1 MRHTIKPLRELGD
14 IDIANINLDYKSR
27 DDTPAILI
35 GLQHLYT
42 DQSLRERLFTLLEEG
57 LVTNANHKL
66 GRPGMDLWQILV
78 MGVVMQ
84 GLGCDFDRLQD
95 LVNHHSAV
103 RQFLGHADI
112 WDKTTYSHQTIV
124 DNVTLLT
131 PELLAAVG
139 KLIVDSGHKV
149 SKKKLGATLHG
160 RCDSFVVE
168 TDVHYPTDV
177 NLLWDAMRCL
187 LREIGHE
194 ASASD
199 LGGWR
204 QWKHL
209 RASVKQKFHAVRK
222 TRRASVDDVK
232 AYLGQCDDLVARAEE
247 TLVAL
252 RAVGVTKDKVLV
264 AIANYLRHAHRQ
276 IDQIGRRLLQGET
289 IPTAEKVY
297 SIFEEHTRWISKG
310 KAGVPVELGVPV
322 CVLEDDCGFI
332 LHHRIM
338 WKGSDV
344 DHAQPMVEET
354 QFLFP
359 SLRACSFDRGF
370 HSPANRVRLDE
381 LLAENVLPRKGRW
394 SKADRER
401 ESGSKFV
408 AMRKKHPGIE
418 SKING
423 LEHHGLARVR
433 AYGAD
438 GFERVVALS
447 VVASNIHHLGRLL
460 RRKKKEDLKR
470 LLLPDKRPRLAA

>member
-1 MRHTIKPLRELGD
+1 MRHTIKPLRQLGD
-14 IDIANINLDYKSR
+14 IDITNIELDFKSR

-35 GLQHLYT
+35 GLQHLYS
-42 DQSLRERLFTLLEEG
+42 DQSLRAQLFTLLEEG
-57 LVTNANHKL
+57 LVPGVNHKL
-66 GRPGMDLWQILV
+66 GRPGMELWQILV

-84 GLGCDFDRLQD
+84 GLDCDFDRLQD
-95 LVNHHSAV
+95 LVNNHSAV

-112 WDKTTYSHQTIV
+112 WDKTTYSYQSIV

-149 SKKKLGATLHG
+149 SKKKLGETLCG

-187 LREIGHE
+187 LRETGRE
-194 ASASD
+194 AIAAH

-209 RASVKQKFHAVRK
+209 RASVKKKFHAVRK
-222 TRRASVDDVK
+222 TRRASVEDVK
-232 AYLGQCDDLVARAEE
+232 AYLGQCDDIVTRAEE
-247 TLVAL
+247 TLVGL
-252 RAVGVTKDKVLV
+252 HAVGITKDKVLV
-264 AIANYLRHAHRQ
+264 GIAKYLRHARRQ
-276 IDQIGRRLLQGET
+276 IDQIDRRLLQGET
-289 IPTAEKVY
+289 IPTDEKVY

-338 WKGSDV
+338 WEGSDV
-344 DHAQPMVEET
+344 DHAQPMIEET
-354 QFLFP
+354 QARFP

-370 HSPANRVRLDE
+370 HSPANRVRLDT
-381 LLAENVLPRKGRW
+381 LLADNVLPRKGYLT
-394 SKADRER
+394 KADKERER
-401 ESGSKFV
+401 GANFV
-408 AMRKKHPGIE
+408 AMRRWHPGIE
-418 SKING
+418 SKIN
-423 LEHHGLARVR
+423 VMPT
-433 AYGAD
+433 
-438 GFERVVALS
+438 
-447 VVASNIHHLGRLL
+447 ILL
-460 RRKKKEDLKR
+460 CR
-470 LLLPDKRPRLAA
+470 